1 MYAPRT
7 KHLRVCRSNFSPMV
21 LLYVA
26 LGGALGST
34 LRYVLGGAVQRAM
47 HAGFP
52 YGTLAVNIIGC
63 FLIGVLVK
71 LFMNVEPPASLRA
84 LLIVGFCGGF
94 TTFSTFTSETIGL
107 AESGAY
113 LRAGVYVMLSL
124 VLCLSATGAGLAAV
138 RLAGYGVHGR

>member
-1 MYAPRT
+1 MILIYIG
-7 KHLRVCRSNFSPMV
+7 
-21 LLYVA
+21 
-26 LGGALGST
+26 LGGAAGSI
-34 LRYVLGGAVQRAM
+34 LRYVLGGAAQRAM

-52 YGTLAVNIIGC
+52 YGTLFVNVAGC
-63 FLIGVLVK
+63 FLIGVLIK
-71 LFMNVEPPASLRA
+71 LFLNVEPPASLRA
-84 LLIVGFCGGF
+84 LLVVGFCGGF

>member
-1 MYAPRT
+1 MRAPFFRGN
-7 KHLRVCRSNFSPMV
+7 LSVMI
-21 LLYVA
+21 LLYVG
-26 LGGALGST
+26 LGGAAGSI
-34 LRYVLGGAVQRAM
+34 LRYVLGGAAQRAM

-52 YGTLAVNIIGC
+52 YGTLFVNVAGC
-63 FLIGVLVK
+63 FLIGVLIK
-71 LFMNVEPPASLRA
+71 LFLNVEPPVSLRA

-124 VLCLSATGAGLAAV
+124 VLCLAATGAGLAAV
-138 RLAGYGVHGR
+138 RPAASGVRAP